1 MNLLFNMD
9 KNDYDPSLVSL
20 AGDESIVFR
29 RDSARAVIFRDE
41 KLSVIYSQK
50 NNFYKIPGGGIE
62 TGEDPIDSMI
72 REVKEESGL
81 TVIRESVKEMGY
93 VHRIQKGKHEPLF
106 IQDNYY
112 YYCGAEP
119 GQSAPC
125 YSNTELAQDFTPDF
139 VPLQK
144 AIEVNTE
151 YFRLHPEDDMIVRE
165 LQVMKIIKSQMKVSD

>member
-9 KNDYDPSLVSL
+9 KKDYDPSLVSL
-20 AGDESIVFR
+20 TGDESIVFR

-62 TGEDPIDSMI
+62 TVEDPIDAMI

-106 IQDNYY
+106 IQDNYSLPHSLRSCPLPPLRAQMPPAMPASNLPLRFISSILPL
-112 YYCGAEP
+112 YCSLP
-119 GQSAPC
+119 
-125 YSNTELAQDFTPDF
+125 
-139 VPLQK
+139 
-144 AIEVNTE
+144 
-151 YFRLHPEDDMIVRE
+151 
-165 LQVMKIIKSQMKVSD
+165 MKKYL